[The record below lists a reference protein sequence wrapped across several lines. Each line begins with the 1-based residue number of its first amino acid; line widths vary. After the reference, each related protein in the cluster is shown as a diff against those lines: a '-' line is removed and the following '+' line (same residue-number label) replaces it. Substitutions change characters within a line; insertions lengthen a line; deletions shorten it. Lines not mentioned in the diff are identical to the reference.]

1 MFHVEMKLGIRVARA
16 FNLSP
21 HDLQV
26 RFLAPLMSGQ
36 EFVYEG
42 QEWSPRK
49 TRIQIYEGRQLEP
62 HEIGM
67 GRGWQNVERTCE
79 DVTAAVLE
87 RARQGGIEG
96 QTRTADN
103 ALKERIIGRLSA
115 GPLALGDTVR
125 MAGDLMEGR
134 RVSEQLAASEMAV
147 WELLHT
153 GKVRLEADGVEVVKD
168 LWEAVVLSPSSWLDG
183 DRGVRLLVA

>member
-1 MFHVEMKLGIRVARA
+1 MKAGVRVARA
-16 FNLSP
+16 FNLNQ

-42 QEWSPRK
+42 NEWSPRK
-49 TRIQIYEGRQLEP
+49 TRVTIYEGRELQT

-67 GRGWQNVERTCE
+67 GRGWQNVQRSCE
-79 DVTAAVLE
+79 DVTTEVLE
-87 RARQGGIEG
+87 RARQGGI
-96 QTRTADN
+96 RTQAPESDN

-134 RVSEQLAASEMAV
+134 RVSEQMAASEMAV

-153 GKVRLEADGVEVVKD
+153 DRVRLEADGVEVSQD

-183 DRGVRLLVA
+183 DRGVRLLAA